1 MVGKK
6 GKKELNGAGGLRR
19 VGREGNGGVSPFHF
33 FPYGGGDVPLRSSDR
48 AYKKIPAIRF
58 DRMTSEL

>member
-33 FPYGGGDVPLRSSDR
+33 FPYGGGMSPSDLQIGR
-48 AYKKIPAIRF
+48 IKRYRRYVSIV
-58 DRMTSEL
+58 